1 MKLDVPKV
9 GMRTMK
15 TAVAVVLSYLVFIP
29 LGLLFPAQY
38 SGASAAPFYAC
49 VAAVICMQSSVGRS
63 VHQGIARLIGTAI
76 GGALGLL
83 ILTMDTLLSNPAL
96 LALML
101 GAGTV
106 AAIWLCNL
114 VKRPAACSIS
124 VVVLCVILFNHTGPD
139 RYFYAINRM
148 VETAVGVLLAVAVNC
163 ALPDRRERTGEES

>member
-63 VHQGIARLIGTAI
+63 VIRVSPGSSA
-76 GGALGLL
+76 
-83 ILTMDTLLSNPAL
+83 P
-96 LALML
+96 
-101 GAGTV
+101 
-106 AAIWLCNL
+106 
-114 VKRPAACSIS
+114 P
-124 VVVLCVILFNHTGPD
+124 
-139 RYFYAINRM
+139 
-148 VETAVGVLLAVAVNC
+148 LAV
-163 ALPDRRERTGEES
+163 RWGFSF